1 MKKTVVRKRIVEV
14 NPRKYYKG
22 PMFAAPGEV
31 GPLFGYCSFDDVKEI
46 DSEFAII
53 DLETSGLSATNS
65 RVLEIAILRVNKK
78 GKIIDSF
85 ETLINPESEDVGR
98 SDIHQIT
105 LRMLKKAPNFSEVSG
120 NILNLLSGAVV
131 VAHNAKFEENFL
143 QSEFSRL
150 GKTLTQIPAID
161 TMWIAQMK
169 LDLYNYKLNTVAD
182 YFGVTVENAHT
193 AMGDISAM
201 REFFPKLLAM
211 SPEIRFPIELSK
223 FSKLDNSDSLV
234 TRSGS

>member
-1 MKKTVVRKRIVEV
+1 MKKTVIKKQVADAI
-14 NPRKYYKG
+14 PRKYYKG

-31 GPLFGYCSFDDVKEI
+31 GPLFGYCSFEESNEI
-46 DSEFAII
+46 DSDYAII
-53 DLETSGLSATNS
+53 DLETSGLSASTA

-78 GKIIDSF
+78 GKLLDSF
-85 ETLINPESEDVGR
+85 ETLINPETEDVGR

-105 LRMLKKAPNFSEVSG
+105 HRMLKKAPKFSEISG
-120 NILNLLSGAVV
+120 NILNMLSGAVV

-150 GKTLTQIPAID
+150 GKKISRIPAID

-169 LDLYNYKLNTVAD
+169 LDLFNYKLNTVAD
-182 YFGVTVENAHT
+182 YYGVTVKNAHT

-201 REFFPKLLAM
+201 REFLPKLL
-211 SPEIRFPIELSK
+211 SSTPEIRFPIDIAKFPASK
-223 FSKLDNSDSLV
+223 NSDALI
-234 TRSGS
+234 TRSTR

>member
-1 MKKTVVRKRIVEV
+1 
-14 NPRKYYKG
+14 
-22 PMFAAPGEV
+22 
-31 GPLFGYCSFDDVKEI
+31 
-46 DSEFAII
+46 
-53 DLETSGLSATNS
+53 
-65 RVLEIAILRVNKK
+65 
-78 GKIIDSF
+78 
-85 ETLINPESEDVGR
+85 
-98 SDIHQIT
+98 
-105 LRMLKKAPNFSEVSG
+105 
-120 NILNLLSGAVV
+120 LNLLSGAVV

-150 GKTLTQIPAID
+150 GKKLNQIPAID

-201 REFFPKLLAM
+201 REFLPKLLAM